1 MLLYAGLNGKL
12 LEQDR
17 YKSSNIYNQRVM
29 DLVWQGFKAGQASW
43 KILCRSS
50 PEHTMQGGWQTNVNM
65 IPVYARPNYSR
76 THHHPH
82 QKRGKTH
89 PLPVYDSM
97 ITLSIRNSKHNVV
110 RSSQS
115 VVIALI
121 SSKTELTSI

>member
-1 MLLYAGLNGKL
+1 MLLYPDLNGRL
-12 LEQDR
+12 LEQER
-17 YKSSNIYNQRVM
+17 YKSSTIYNQRVM
-29 DLVWQGFKAGQASW
+29 DLVWQEFKAGQASW
-43 KILCRSS
+43 EILSRSS

-89 PLPVYDSM
+89 PLTMYDSM
-97 ITLSIRNSKHNVV
+97 IISSIRNSKHNVV

-121 SSKTELTSI
+121 SSKTEVTSI